1 MQDEHSF
8 RAIPRPTLERLP
20 KYLNY
25 LRGKSAEGLLTTSS
39 TAIAQAMHLS
49 PIQVRKDLAFVTSG
63 KPRVGHDTQQLIE
76 RLEHF
81 LRCDSTHDA
90 VLVGAGHLGKAL
102 LSYEGFGR
110 YRLQILAAFDADETL
125 VGTTI
130 HGKPVFPMHKL
141 ANLTARLNA
150 FIGIITVPAEGAQ
163 SVCDELVKGGVRGTF
178 AVPQKADPTGPR
190 RQFAFR
196 LTQKRLLL
204 ADDSNFLRS
213 ELGKLEGKLL
223 QEPQTP
229 AQLLAELTAHL
240 LQQGIFAIRID
251 ADSIDQGEFVILP
264 FAVRVHAV
272 ARYARRILHNG
283 NAAARHFV
291 EKRALADVGPPNN
304 RNQWLCH
311 MLIPPKTP

>member
-39 TAIAQAMHLS
+39 TAIAQDMHLS

-110 YRLQILAAFDADETL
+110 YRLQILAD
-125 VGTTI
+125 
-130 HGKPVFPMHKL
+130 HPRQ
-141 ANLTARLNA
+141 AR
-150 FIGIITVPAEGAQ
+150 VPHAQ
-163 SVCDELVKGGVRGTF
+163 AGQPHR
-178 AVPQKADPTGPR
+178 A
-190 RQFAFR
+190 
-196 LTQKRLLL
+196 TQ
-204 ADDSNFLRS
+204 
-213 ELGKLEGKLL
+213 
-223 QEPQTP
+223 
-229 AQLLAELTAHL
+229 
-240 LQQGIFAIRID
+240 
-251 ADSIDQGEFVILP
+251 
-264 FAVRVHAV
+264 RVHRHHHG
-272 ARYARRILHNG
+272 AR
-283 NAAARHFV
+283 
-291 EKRALADVGPPNN
+291 
-304 RNQWLCH
+304 
-311 MLIPPKTP
+311 

>member
-39 TAIAQAMHLS
+39 TAIAQDMHLS

-102 LSYEGFGR
+102 LSYEGFSR

-125 VGTTI
+125 VGR
-130 HGKPVFPMHKL
+130 PS
-141 ANLTARLNA
+141 TASPCSPC
-150 FIGIITVPAEGAQ
+150 TSWPT
-163 SVCDELVKGGVRGTF
+163 SPRGSTRSS
-178 AVPQKADPTGPR
+178 ASLRCPPR
-190 RQFAFR
+190 RRKAC
-196 LTQKRLLL
+196 
-204 ADDSNFLRS
+204 AMN
-213 ELGKLEGKLL
+213 
-223 QEPQTP
+223 
-229 AQLLAELTAHL
+229 
-240 LQQGIFAIRID
+240 
-251 ADSIDQGEFVILP
+251 
-264 FAVRVHAV
+264 
-272 ARYARRILHNG
+272 
-283 NAAARHFV
+283 
-291 EKRALADVGPPNN
+291 
-304 RNQWLCH
+304 W
-311 MLIPPKTP
+311 

>member
-150 FIGIITVPAEGAQ
+150 FIGIITVPAEAAQ
-163 SVCDELVKGGVRGTF
+163 SVCDDLVKGGVRGIFNF
-178 AVPQKADPTGPR
+178 APVYLHVPDTVTVRNEDIA
-190 RQFAFR
+190 ASMA
-196 LTQKRLLL
+196 LL
-204 ADDSNFLRS
+204 ANSIQKTEHSPSAED
-213 ELGKLEGKLL
+213 EEYKEG
-223 QEPQTP
+223 
-229 AQLLAELTAHL
+229 
-240 LQQGIFAIRID
+240 
-251 ADSIDQGEFVILP
+251 SI
-264 FAVRVHAV
+264 
-272 ARYARRILHNG
+272 
-283 NAAARHFV
+283 
-291 EKRALADVGPPNN
+291 
-304 RNQWLCH
+304 
-311 MLIPPKTP
+311 